1 MSETQKKVIETFEDL
16 LPKMSREDVSYLL
29 GYGEGMAAGFKQRE
43 DRDAENKTGQAES

>member
-43 DRDAENKTGQAES
+43 DRDAENKAGQAES